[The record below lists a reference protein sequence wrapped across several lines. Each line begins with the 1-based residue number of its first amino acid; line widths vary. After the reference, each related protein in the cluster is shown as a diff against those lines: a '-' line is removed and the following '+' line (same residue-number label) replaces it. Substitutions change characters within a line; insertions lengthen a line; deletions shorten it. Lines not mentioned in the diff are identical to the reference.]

1 MFASVIVCKA
11 RSFYGSATVSN
22 LLRASGLAVFAL
34 GLLLWAPVAGA
45 DALPGGIEQQITQTG
60 GNAQALQMV
69 IKAAVT
75 AHPDQAA
82 DIAAFGASTFP
93 NQASAVAAA
102 AASANPPAAAA
113 IVVAVILALPA
124 DQQENN
130 APSIVA
136 AVEDAAPGS
145 TDQITTAITDLA
157 FGPRGSDP
165 DIRGRT
171 GCPVGPCW
179 TDPRHHPATTPAAV
193 VSPT

>member
-1 MFASVIVCKA
+1 M
-11 RSFYGSATVSN
+11 SN
-22 LLRASGLAVFAL
+22 LLRATGLALFGF
-34 GLLLWAPVAGA
+34 GLLAWAPVAGA
-45 DALPGGIEQQITQTG
+45 DPLPGGVEQSIVQSG
-60 GNAQALQMV
+60 GNTQALQAA

-82 DIAAFGASTFP
+82 DIAAFGASTYP
-93 NQASAVAAA
+93 NQASNVAAG
-102 AASANPPAAAA
+102 AASADPAAAAA

-157 FGPRGSDP
+157 FGPRGSSP
-165 DIRGRT
+165 DLVSRT
-171 GCPVGPCW
+171 GCPLGPCW
-179 TDPRHHPATTPAAV
+179 TDPHHHPRTTSSGPSAP
-193 VSPT
+193 VSPI

>member
-1 MFASVIVCKA
+1 MA
-11 RSFYGSATVSN
+11 
-22 LLRASGLAVFAL
+22 LFAL
-34 GLLLWAPVAGA
+34 GLLAWSPVVRA
-45 DALPGGIEQQITQTG
+45 DALPSGIEQSITQSG
-60 GNAQALQMV
+60 GNPQALQTA

-93 NQASAVAAA
+93 NQASLVAGS
-102 AASANPPAAAA
+102 AASVDPAGAAA

-136 AVEDAAPGS
+136 AVEEAAPGS

-165 DIRGRT
+165 NLRGRT
-171 GCPVGPCW
+171 GCPVGTCW
-179 TDPRHHPATTPAAV
+179 TDPPHHPATQPANQP
-193 VSPT
+193 VSPS

>member
-1 MFASVIVCKA
+1 MA
-11 RSFYGSATVSN
+11 
-22 LLRASGLAVFAL
+22 LFAL
-34 GLLLWAPVAGA
+34 SVLAWSPAARA
-45 DALPGGIEQQITQTG
+45 DALPGGVEQAITNSG
-60 GNAQALQMV
+60 GNPQALEMA

-93 NQASAVAAA
+93 NQASRVAGA
-102 AASANPPAAAA
+102 AASVDPAGAAA

-130 APSIVA
+130 APAIVA

-165 DIRGRT
+165 NIRPRT
-171 GCPVGPCW
+171 GCPVGSCW
-179 TDPRHHPATTPAAV
+179 TDPRHVPAVTTSPNTPV
-193 VSPT
+193 TPVSPT

>member
-1 MFASVIVCKA
+1 MFASVILCKGTSIY
-11 RSFYGSATVSN
+11 RSAIVSN
-22 LLRASGLAVFAL
+22 LLRATGLALFGL
-34 GLLLWAPVAGA
+34 GLMVWAPVAGA
-45 DALPGGIEQQITQTG
+45 DPLPAGVEQSIIQSG
-60 GNAQALQMV
+60 GNTQALQAA

-93 NQASAVAAA
+93 NQASAVAAG
-102 AASANPPAAAA
+102 AASADPAAAAA
-113 IVVAVILALPA
+113 IVVAVILALPS

-165 DIRGRT
+165 NLVGRT
-171 GCPVGPCW
+171 GCPLGPCW
-179 TDPRHHPATTPAAV
+179 TDPRHIPHTTTVAAV
-193 VSPT
+193 SPI